1 MALKRVMVLTGGGDC
16 PGLNAVIRGIVKR
29 ASQEKDWEVIGCI
42 ESFNG
47 VLREPTEIVELNE
60 KAVEGLQIQ
69 GGTILGTTNKGGPF
83 AWPVRNSDGT
93 WTTVDRSD
101 EMIRKLRYMGV
112 DAVINIGGDGSQR
125 ISLGLAQK
133 GLNIVGVP
141 KTIDNDL
148 SSTDYTFGFQTAVQ
162 ICTEAIDK
170 LVTTAASHNRVFIME
185 VMGRDAG
192 WIALHCAIAGGADV
206 CIIPEIPYDINKIKE
221 KIEQRYNKRHG
232 YCIIVVAEGAKPKGG
247 TAVGAESSEVGY
259 QHIRLGGIGHQLAA
273 DLKAAGV
280 EHDIRCT
287 ILGHLQRGGTP
298 IAFDRILASQFGVRA
313 MEEVICGNYGQMVA
327 YRHPDIVAVPLE
339 EAVRAQN
346 LVDPNGSLV
355 HTDETHPCRDHR
367 GTDRSRLLLEEQRPQ
382 DAGAVLFTD
391 RQYQSRG
398 RRDSQ
403 PPRCRHRGDCLRQP
417 LRHQLPGLY
426 PALHARA

>member
-47 VLREPTEIVELNE
+47 VLREPTEIMMLDE
-60 KAVEGLQIQ
+60 KTVEGLHMQ

-83 AWPVRNSDGT
+83 AWPVKNSDGT
-93 WTTVDRSD
+93 WSAVDRSD
-101 EMIRKLRYMGV
+101 EMLRKLQYMGV

-192 WIALHCAIAGGADV
+192 WIALHSAVAGGADI
-206 CIIPEIPYDINKIKE
+206 CIIPEIPYDVNRIKE
-221 KIEQRYNKRHG
+221 KIEQRYNKRRG
-232 YCIIVVAEGAKPKGG
+232 YCIIVVAEGAKPIGG
-247 TAVGAESSEVGY
+247 DVVGAQSSEVGY
-259 QHIRLGGIGHQLAA
+259 QHIKLGGIGNQLAEE
-273 DLKAAGV
+273 LRQAGV

-298 IAFDRILASQFGVRA
+298 VAFDRILASEFGVRA
-313 MEEVICGNYGQMVA
+313 MELVIEGKYGQMVA
-327 YRHPDIVAVPLE
+327 YQHPDIVAVPLE
-339 EAVRAQN
+339 EAVKAQN
-346 LVDPNGSLV
+346 LVDPKGELV
-355 HTDETHPCRDHR
+355 H
-367 GTDRSRLLLEEQRPQ
+367 
-382 DAGAVLFTD
+382 AAK
-391 RQYQSRG
+391 
-398 RRDSQ
+398 
-403 PPRCRHRGDCLRQP
+403 
-417 LRHQLPGLY
+417 GLGIEFGN
-426 PALHARA
+426 